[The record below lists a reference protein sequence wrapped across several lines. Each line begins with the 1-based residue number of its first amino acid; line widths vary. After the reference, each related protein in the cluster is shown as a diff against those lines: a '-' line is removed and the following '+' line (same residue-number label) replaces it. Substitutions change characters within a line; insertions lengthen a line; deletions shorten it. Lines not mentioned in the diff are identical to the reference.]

1 LNAKAFSDWS
11 THIVAS
17 NRAKVNDSEPVDAFG
32 KVENFLRSRWFF
44 SAGKMERKMKNR
56 AETSAKMQK

>member
-11 THIVAS
+11 AYIVAS

-44 SAGKMERKMKNR
+44 SAGKMERRM
-56 AETSAKMQK
+56 